1 MKKSVIDDLDKII
14 HFTEEITKII
24 KFQTRKP
31 LEAVAI
37 FDLANSTD
45 LKLQIGH
52 DETVKKMF
60 IHNQICRQIIKRFT
74 GEVVKDMGDGLL
86 ARFQEPLFACL
97 SAINI
102 QIATNRSGIPSKA
115 AITFGII
122 EEARINRDMDIFG
135 TTVDLCSRIE
145 KCAFPNQILIDRTLY
160 DIAKSHLKDYDD
172 IKIGNVMEVD
182 LKGYGKCQL
191 YEISEERF
199 GLLNSLKPV

>member
-1 MKKSVIDDLDKII
+1 MKKSAIDDLDKII
-14 HFTEEITKII
+14 QFTEEITKII

-37 FDLANSTD
+37 FDLSNSTD

-52 DETVKKMF
+52 DETIKKMF
-60 IHNQICRQIIKRFT
+60 VHNQMCRQIIKRFA
-74 GEVVKDMGDGLL
+74 GEVVKDLGDGLL
-86 ARFQEPLFACL
+86 ARFQNPLHACL

-102 QIATNRSGIPSKA
+102 QIATDKSGIPSKT
-115 AITFGII
+115 AITFGVI

-145 KCAFPNQILIDRTLY
+145 KCALPNQILIDRTLY
-160 DIAKSHLKDYDD
+160 DIVKSHLKDYDD
-172 IKIGNVMEVD
+172 IKIGNPIDVD
-182 LKGYGKCQL
+182 LKGYGKCEL

-199 GLLNSLKPV
+199 GLLNSLRSA